1 MMVKSTLRSFGISL
15 GAMVLAT
22 AALHAG
28 DGSTALRHSLTALV
42 SGGPAECPQHM
53 VLVEGGAKPF
63 CIDRF
68 EVSAGSSCPYDNPQ
82 SIRDSARNLARSGC
96 VPVAR
101 QGETPWR
108 FISRHQAQQ
117 ACASAGKQLPN
128 NEQWYHAALG
138 SPAGV
143 RARKHCNL
151 SGDGGEPAPTGEY
164 ERCVSRAGT
173 YDMIGNVWEWVR
185 GMANNGAFDGRP
197 LPERGYVAQADAAGL
212 PTQTATSAQP
222 AYANDY
228 TWIAHSGT
236 RGMMRGGFYRSGADG
251 GLYSMNAAR
260 KPDYAGQAVGFRCV
274 QQAR

>member
-1 MMVKSTLRSFGISL
+1 
-15 GAMVLAT
+15 MVLAT

-28 DGSTALRHSLTALV
+28 DGSAALRHSLTAMV
-42 SGGPAECPQHM
+42 SGGPAECPEQM
-53 VLVEGGAKPF
+53 VRVDGAGEPF
-63 CIDRF
+63 CIDEF
-68 EVSAGSSCPYDNPQ
+68 EVSAGSDCPYENPQ
-82 SIRDSARNLARSGC
+82 SIQDSAQNLARRDC

-101 QGETPWR
+101 EEGTPWR

-117 ACASAGKQLPN
+117 ACARAGKQLPS

-143 RARKHCNL
+143 RAREHCNL
-151 SGDGGEPAPTGEY
+151 SGDRGQPALTGEHGQ
-164 ERCVSRAGT
+164 CTSRAGA

-185 GMANNGAFDGRP
+185 GMANSGTFDGRR
-197 LPERGYVAQADAAGL
+197 LPERGYVAQADAAGV

-228 TWIAHSGT
+228 TWIAHRGT

-260 KPDYAGQAVGFRCV
+260 KPGYAGQAVGFRCV
-274 QQAR
+274 RVLR